1 MSTERI
7 PDVPSVRL
15 SLDQS
20 GSRTGMLDGAWW
32 PRSRDPARELVP
44 LITELDGA
52 TGTVFRIGLNRATW
66 DSHPRRVTAHGHV
79 VKLGWYGPADANAV
93 RIFGEHREHLDL
105 LMVPPGADASS
116 AAAAMVTASDSTSQA
131 RATEVLTKHGI
142 STDGTAQP
150 GVTAARPPRAEPRT
164 APLAELTMNGATR
177 QNGTRPHGIKP
188 PNGISKGEPT

>member
-1 MSTERI
+1 MSTEHE
-7 PDVPSVRL
+7 PSVRL

-32 PRSRDPARELVP
+32 PRSRDPARELGP
-44 LITELDGA
+44 LITELDGT

-79 VKLGWYGPADANAV
+79 VKVGWYGPTDANAV

-105 LMVPPGADASS
+105 LMVPPGADADS
-116 AAAAMVTASDSTSQA
+116 AAAAMVTASDSASQA

-142 STDGTAQP
+142 STDGTAKA
-150 GVTAARPPRAEPRT
+150 AARPTQPKPRT
-164 APLAELTMNGATR
+164 APLTEVAMTGVTR
-177 QNGTRPHGIKP
+177 QNGTRPHGMKP
-188 PNGISKGEPT
+188 PNGISNGEPT